1 MAATRLSTSSAAAV
15 PTRSVSGPST
25 PARAPKIAHPAP
37 LSLHTTKHSHFL
49 DLSETEGIRTPRPAT
64 LTPSP
69 PMRTVALP
77 RLSDDD
83 AAGGYTNGQHHP
95 QSRGKGKGSEGRGN
109 TGMQRNGKEGL
120 PWSVDAVTNGPAGE
134 EYFAEG
140 SGSGSKKH
148 HGGGLF
154 GLAPSAPSSPP
165 PGDGIIGGGINM
177 NDGDESDPA
186 AEAGKGEESDS
197 KARQAV
203 CRTRSTRSV
212 LGRGGGRVEPEEEG
226 EAARLLRT
234 IDFAARVGAS
244 IGS

>member
-1 MAATRLSTSSAAAV
+1 
-15 PTRSVSGPST
+15 
-25 PARAPKIAHPAP
+25 
-37 LSLHTTKHSHFL
+37 
-49 DLSETEGIRTPRPAT
+49 
-64 LTPSP
+64 
-69 PMRTVALP
+69 MRTVALP
-77 RLSDDD
+77 PMSGLEDD
-83 AAGGYTNGQHHP
+83 AGVYTNGLHLTQ
-95 QSRGKGKGSEGRGN
+95 GKGEGEGSEGRRTIGSKK
-109 TGMQRNGKEGL
+109 GNGKEGL
-120 PWSVDAVTNGPAGE
+120 PWSVDEMSNGAEGA

-148 HGGGLF
+148 LGGGLF

-165 PGDGIIGGGINM
+165 PGDGIIGGGERM
-177 NDGDESDPA
+177 NDGDESDQV
-186 AEAGKGEESDS
+186 AGAGRDEDTDH

-203 CRTRSTRSV
+203 CRTKSTRSV